1 MFGKLT
7 LDAIPYHEPIIL
19 GTMIGM
25 AVIGAFVLGV
35 ITYFGKWKYLWTEW
49 LTSVDHKRLG
59 VMYIVLA
66 LIMLVRGFA
75 DAIMMRT
82 QLALAYNAP
91 GYLPPHHYDQ
101 IFTAHGVI
109 MIFFMAMAFMVGLMN
124 IVVPLQI
131 GARDVAFPML
141 NSLSFWMTTVGAVLL
156 MISLVVGEFAMTG
169 WLAYPPLSE
178 LAYSPGVGVD
188 YYIWALQISGVGT
201 LLTGVNFFVTIIKM
215 RAPGMTL
222 MKMPVFTW
230 TALCTNVLIM
240 AAFPILTVTLALL
253 GLDRYLGMHF
263 FSNDGGGNAMLY
275 LNLIWAWGHPEVY
288 ILILPAFGVFSE
300 VVSAFAK
307 KPLFGY
313 KTMVYA
319 TCAIMVLS
327 FVVWL
332 HHFFTMGSGADV
344 NAFFGIMTMI
354 IAIPTGVKIFNW
366 LFTIYR
372 GRLEF
377 TSPVLWTIGFMVTF
391 TIGGMTG
398 VMMAIPGADFV
409 LHNSLFLI
417 AHFHNV
423 IIGGVLF
430 GYLAGFNFWFPKA
443 FGFKLNEK
451 LGKRAFWFWLSGFYV
466 AFTPLYVLGFMGA
479 TRRLNHY
486 DNPAWHPWMIIAWF
500 GAVLVLIGIVHQ
512 FAQLYV
518 SIRDRNLPE
527 NRDLTGDAWG
537 GGRTLEW
544 AIASPPPSY
553 NFAVIP
559 HVSELD
565 EFQHMKDT
573 GRETPDVVNTKYAD
587 IHMPS
592 NTSAGLFS
600 GFFALVLGFAGIWHI
615 WWLMIAGFVG
625 ILATIIGYS
634 FQKNE
639 GYYIPAAKV
648 RADEEE
654 RNRAL
659 VKAFAGK
666 QRGGK
671 VEVALEAN

>member
-7 LDAIPYHEPIIL
+7 LDAIPYHEPILVITAL
-19 GTMIGM
+19 GVGIF
-25 AVIGAFVLGV
+25 GALVLGLV
-35 ITYFGKWKYLWTEW
+35 TYFGKWKYLWSEW

-59 VMYIVLA
+59 VMYIVVA
-66 LIMLVRGFA
+66 LIMLLRGFA

-82 QLALAYNAP
+82 QLAMAYNAP
-91 GYLPPHHYDQ
+91 GFLPPHHYDQ

-109 MIFFMAMAFMVGLMN
+109 MIFFMAMTFMVGLMN

-141 NSLSFWMTTVGAVLL
+141 NSLSFWMTAVGAILL
-156 MISLVVGEFAMTG
+156 MISLFVGEFAKTG

-178 LAYSPGVGVD
+178 LQYSPGVGVD
-188 YYIWALQISGVGT
+188 YYLWALQISGVGT

-253 GLDRYLGMHF
+253 GFDRYLGMHF
-263 FSNDGGGNAMLY
+263 FTNDGGGNVMMY

-300 VVSAFAK
+300 VVATYAK

-327 FVVWL
+327 FLVWL

-344 NAFFGIMTMI
+344 NAFFGIATMI

-377 TSPVLWTIGFMVTF
+377 TAPILWTLGFMVTF
-391 TIGGMTG
+391 TVGGMTG

-430 GYLAGFNFWFPKA
+430 GYLAGFNYWFPKA

-451 LGKRAFWFWLSGFYV
+451 LGKRAFWFWQIGFIV

-486 DNPAWHPWMIIAWF
+486 DNAAWHPWMQIAWV

-512 FAQLYV
+512 LLQLYV
-518 SIRDRNLPE
+518 SIRDRNLPG
-527 NRDLTGDAWG
+527 NRDVTGDPWG
-537 GGRTLEW
+537 GHTLEW
-544 AIASPPPSY
+544 STASPPASY
-553 NFAVIP
+553 NFAIIP
-559 HVSELD
+559 TIHELD
-565 EFQHMKDT
+565 EVSYRKERGMGFGLDEGQQY
-573 GRETPDVVNTKYAD
+573 ED

-592 NTSAGLFS
+592 NTSAGFFV
-600 GFFALVLGFAGIWHI
+600 GMFALVLGFAGVWHI
-615 WWLMIAGFVG
+615 WWMAIVGFVG
-625 ILATIIGYS
+625 IVATAIIYS
-634 FQKNE
+634 SQKNE
-639 GYYIPAAKV
+639 GYYIPAETV
-648 RADEEE
+648 RKIESQ
-654 RNRAL
+654 RTGAL
-659 VKAFAGK
+659 TKSPRPA
-666 QRGGK
+666 Q
-671 VEVALEAN
+671 VELEAN